1 MPLLSRKTENTI
13 EIHAKDANTHTCI
26 LTQRHVHTGTV
37 GRERINIY
45 FSVGV
50 QLKKKNNGF
59 SLAVFW
65 RGSFCRPLTI
75 YLVGA
80 RIV

>member
-50 QLKKKNNGF
+50 QLKKKQWIQFSSILEGF
-59 SLAVFW
+59 FL
-65 RGSFCRPLTI
+65 
-75 YLVGA
+75 
-80 RIV
+80 